1 MQIDKA
7 GNKQNI
13 LYVFGGEKAQG
24 AEIVIERLMD
34 YNHHNVASTHLIISP
49 GKFASDLAA
58 SGKPYLITQLNNLK
72 KLNRSSTGKLN
83 YVALAAKNYLSVPY
97 KILRYIRKNNI
108 HVVHANTIVPAS
120 YLTPLIVYC
129 RLFLP
134 KVQWFW
140 SDHDLKYFSQLEI
153 SLSNLCAK
161 AYNKTLVVSE
171 AVKRKYVENQHK
183 IIVLYNG
190 LDPMVFKPDNSKRA
204 LFRKNQNLTD
214 DTLVIGIAASINPD
228 KGQLEL
234 ISAFNNLS
242 KTFPNACLLLAGSY
256 AAHFPEYCE
265 KVRLAINESPKII
278 YAGYVADM
286 TAFYNGCDIIVN
298 NSDNKRSES
307 LGTTIYEAMAC
318 GKVVIA
324 SRTGGTP
331 EIITDK
337 EDGFM
342 FEPESISDLEQTL
355 SMVIKRYDSLNL
367 IRIAAREKIIKKF
380 NISTMVETYNQILNT
395 NQQPSFHN

>member
-1 MQIDKA
+1 MQLNKPE
-7 GNKQNI
+7 NKQNI

-34 YNHHNVASTHLIISP
+34 YNHENVASTHLIISP
-49 GKFASDLAA
+49 GKFASELVAA
-58 SGKPYLITQLNNLK
+58 GKPYQITQLNNLK

-83 YVALAAKNYLSVPY
+83 YIALAARNYLSVPY

-120 YLTPLIVYC
+120 YLTPLIVYS

-134 KVQWFW
+134 AVQWLW
-140 SDHDLKYFSQLEI
+140 SDHDLKYFSKLETF
-153 SLSNLCAK
+153 LSVLCAK

-183 IIVLYNG
+183 ILVLYNG
-190 LDPMVFKPDNSKRA
+190 LDPSVFKPDNNKRA
-204 LFRKNQNLTD
+204 LFRNDQNVKD
-214 DTLVIGIAASINPD
+214 DTLIIGIAASINPD

-256 AAHFPEYCE
+256 AAQFPEYCE
-265 KVRLAINESPKII
+265 KVRLAISENPKIT
-278 YAGYVADM
+278 YAGYVEDM

-318 GKVVIA
+318 GKAVLVSDQCGAAIDLVHNNKNGLIFKSGDA
-324 SRTGGTP
+324 GDISSKLDHLVQNKQTLTDLGRNSSL
-331 EIITDK
+331 IINNWN
-337 EDGFM
+337 F
-342 FEPESISDLEQTL
+342 L
-355 SMVIKRYDSLNL
+355 SMVNAIEYRLTYD
-367 IRIAAREKIIKKF
+367 RR
-380 NISTMVETYNQILNT
+380 
-395 NQQPSFHN
+395 